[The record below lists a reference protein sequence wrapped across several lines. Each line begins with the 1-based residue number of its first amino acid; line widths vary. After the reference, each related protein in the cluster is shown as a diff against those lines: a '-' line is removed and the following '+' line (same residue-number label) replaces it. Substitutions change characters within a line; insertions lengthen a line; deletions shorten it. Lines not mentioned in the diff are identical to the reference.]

1 MTGAV
6 ATVIAMRLASFNVMH
21 GRTLSDGRI
30 EPGRLAAAIARLNA
44 DVLGLQELDR
54 GQPRTGGRDLT
65 AEVATATGTGAQARF
80 VATVSGVPGQEWEPA
95 TGDPVEIDAP
105 TRGPEYGIGL
115 VSRWPVKSW
124 HVTRLSPTKLRSP
137 VLVPGPKAQSG
148 KLLVPSARP
157 ALIQDEPRAMLAA
170 VIEAPFG
177 PVTIA
182 TTHLSFV
189 PGWNVKQ
196 LRQVFAAL
204 AELPGPH
211 VLLGDLN
218 MPAHG
223 VKLAISTLGN
233 VATPWR
239 MLAKL
244 PTYPSKGPRIQL
256 DYALTDSDGEL
267 PELLHAHNP
276 ALALSDHRPL
286 LLEFA

>member
-1 MTGAV
+1 
-6 ATVIAMRLASFNVMH
+6 MRLASFNLMH

-30 EPGRLAAAIARLNA
+30 EPGRLAAAIARLDA

-54 GQPRTGGRDLT
+54 GQPRTTGRDLT
-65 AEVATATGTGAQARF
+65 AEVAKATGASDARF
-80 VATVSGVPGQEWEPA
+80 VATVVGVPGQDWEPA
-95 TGDPVEIDAP
+95 TGDPVKVDEPYSGD
-105 TRGPEYGIGL
+105 PEYGIGL

-124 HVTRLSPTKLRSP
+124 HLTRLSPTKLRSP

-148 KLLVPSARP
+148 KLLIPSARP

-177 PVTIA
+177 PVTVA

-204 AELPGPH
+204 AELPGPR

-218 MPAHG
+218 MPVHG
-223 VKLAISTLGN
+223 VKLAISTLRSD
-233 VATPWR
+233 APPWR

-244 PTYPSKGPRIQL
+244 PTYPSKGPRLQL
-256 DYALTDSDGEL
+256 DYALTDSDGDL

-276 ALALSDHRPL
+276 ALPLSDHRPL
-286 LLEFA
+286 LLEFS

>member
-1 MTGAV
+1 
-6 ATVIAMRLASFNVMH
+6 MRLASFNLMH

-30 EPGRLAAAIARLNA
+30 EPGRLAAAIARLDA

-54 GQPRTGGRDLT
+54 GQPRTAGRDLT
-65 AEVATATGTGAQARF
+65 AEVAKATGAGEARF
-80 VATVSGVPGQEWEPA
+80 VATVAGVPGQDWEPA
-95 TGDPVEIDAP
+95 TGDPVPVGEPYAG
-105 TRGPEYGIGL
+105 GPEYGIGL

-124 HVTRLSPTKLRSP
+124 HLTRLSPTKLRSP

-177 PVTIA
+177 PLTVA

-204 AELPGPH
+204 AGLPGPH

-218 MPAHG
+218 MPVHA
-223 VKLAISTLGN
+223 VKLAIGTLGSD
-233 VATPWR
+233 APPWR

-244 PTYPSKGPRIQL
+244 PTYPSKGPRLQL
-256 DYALTDSDGEL
+256 DYALTDSALTDSDGGL
-267 PELLHAHNP
+267 PNLLHAHNP
-276 ALALSDHRPL
+276 ALPLSDHRPL
-286 LLEFA
+286 LLEFS